1 MKQTI
6 LVVDDE
12 QDALDLLV
20 FNLEQAG
27 FAVLTARTGIEAAE
41 QAARHRPALVILDVI
56 LPEIHGLSVCER
68 LRRDPA
74 TASTPII
81 LLSGWDSDDAR
92 RIGESAGA
100 NDYIVKPFNLQVL
113 LQRINALLFADSAGT
128 VT

>member
-1 MKQTI
+1 MKRTI

-12 QDALDLLV
+12 QDTLDLLV

-41 QAARHRPALVILDVI
+41 QAVRLRPALVILDVI
-56 LPEIHGLSVCER
+56 LPEIHGLSVCEH

-81 LLSGWDSDDAR
+81 LLSGWDSDDVR
-92 RIGESAGA
+92 RIGVNAGA
-100 NDYIVKPFNLQVL
+100 DDYIVKPFNIVTL
-113 LQRINALLFADSAGT
+113 LQRINDLLFIDAAGN
-128 VT
+128 VP

>member
-1 MKQTI
+1 MKKTI

-20 FNLEQAG
+20 FNLEKAG

-41 QAARHRPALVILDVI
+41 QAVRHRPALVILDVI
-56 LPEIHGLSVCER
+56 LPEIHGLSVCEH

-100 NDYIVKPFNLQVL
+100 NDYMVKPFNLQDL
-113 LQRINALLFADSAGT
+113 LQRIHDLLPFETAGT
-128 VT
+128 VS